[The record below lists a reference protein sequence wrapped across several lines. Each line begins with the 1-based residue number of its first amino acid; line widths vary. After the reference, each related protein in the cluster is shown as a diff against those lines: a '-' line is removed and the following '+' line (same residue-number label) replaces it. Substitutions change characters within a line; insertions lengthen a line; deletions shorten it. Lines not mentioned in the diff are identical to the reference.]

1 MTPILS
7 AEQVTKNYVIGERR
21 IAVLDGVS
29 FDIHPGEFVVIMGSS
44 GSGKSTLLSVL
55 SGLDQPSQGR
65 IRIDGVDVTDW
76 SEDRLAPIR
85 NSTFGFVFQSFH
97 LVPSLNALE
106 NVAFPAELRGD
117 KDGRQ
122 RARTLLE
129 RVGLGERMTNF
140 PHQLSG
146 GEKQRVAICRALV
159 NDPKIIFADEPTGN
173 LDSKN
178 GAGII
183 DLLIQLH
190 RERHTTLVLV
200 THAPEVAEHAGR
212 VITLA
217 DGKVVGD
224 ERREENANGQWA
236 TVN

>member
-21 IAVLDGVS
+21 IAVLDGVT

-117 KDGRQ
+117 RDGRQ

-129 RVGLGERMTNF
+129 RVGLGARMTNF

-146 GEKQRVAICRALV
+146 GEKQRVAIARALV
-159 NDPKIIFADEPTGN
+159 TTRRSSLPTN
-173 LDSKN
+173 RPAIS
-178 GAGII
+178 
-183 DLLIQLH
+183 
-190 RERHTTLVLV
+190 T
-200 THAPEVAEHAGR
+200 
-212 VITLA
+212 
-217 DGKVVGD
+217 
-224 ERREENANGQWA
+224 RRTARGSSTCSSNCTASA
-236 TVN
+236 TPRWCWSPMHQKSQSTPDALSHWPTAKW